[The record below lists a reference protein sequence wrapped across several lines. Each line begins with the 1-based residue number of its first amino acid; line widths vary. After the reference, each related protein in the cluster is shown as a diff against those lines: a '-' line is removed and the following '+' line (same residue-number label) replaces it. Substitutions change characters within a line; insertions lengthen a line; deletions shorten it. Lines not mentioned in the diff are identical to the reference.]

1 MNYQLARQTLV
12 LCIAVGIGNGCT
24 LDAGSRGPY
33 GPEDPETAISKTK
46 LPDKIPTP
54 HPLEFTG
61 EDIIGHHKPKMAGA
75 GRDTSVRRVPN
86 EGVILTDDDV
96 VSLRKSAESD
106 RRVAAL
112 LGSRW
117 AFIDADPVPP
127 EGKFSFGCCRDTAR
141 RVRLVYYSYSQN
153 VAIEVLMVSTRLTH
167 SLNVLGVSRLEG
179 YQPPEGQQDVQRG
192 IELAKADPRL
202 SGKVDEL
209 QGHGLLM
216 QPDRGLFR
224 NDPGYAHR
232 TIWITFSEGQG
243 GDPKFW
249 AVVDLTEDKVL
260 EAGEEPPRS

>member
-1 MNYQLARQTLV
+1 MRQAFFLWV
-12 LCIAVGIGNGCT
+12 IVGIGNGCT
-24 LDAGSRGPY
+24 LDAGSRGPF
-33 GPEDPETAISKTK
+33 GPEDPETAVQKVM
-46 LPDKIPTP
+46 LPEEIPSFNS
-54 HPLEFTG
+54 LQFTS
-61 EDIIGHHKPKMAGA
+61 EDTAGHHKPKMVDASGETA
-75 GRDTSVRRVPN
+75 VKRSVNDSAVLTAEEVATFRTVA
-86 EGVILTDDDV
+86 EG
-96 VSLRKSAESD
+96 D
-106 RRVAAL
+106 RGVMMQ

-117 AFIDADPVPP
+117 AFIDADRIPP
-127 EGKFSFGCCRDTAR
+127 EGKIAFGCCRQTTGL
-141 RVRLVYYSYSQN
+141 VRLVYYSYSQN
-153 VAIEVLMVSTRLTH
+153 VAVEVRVKESGV
-167 SLNVLGVSRLEG
+167 LNVARLDG

-202 SGKVDEL
+202 SGKVDQL

-249 AVVDLTEDKVL
+249 AVVDLTDDKVL